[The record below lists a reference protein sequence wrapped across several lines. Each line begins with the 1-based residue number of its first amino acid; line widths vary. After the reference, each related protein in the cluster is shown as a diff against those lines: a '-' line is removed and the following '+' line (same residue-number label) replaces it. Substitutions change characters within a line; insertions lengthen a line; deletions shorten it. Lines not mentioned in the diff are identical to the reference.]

1 MLLKILIL
9 SLVFPSLTNAGAD
22 VTPNQGFEDF
32 KNFIEKMVELRLRD
46 IETRMQ
52 DEKEKL
58 ELRLENME
66 MKMKHEREKHA
77 KENNELDAQIKEIQ
91 ISSNLSNNALRKQC

>member
-22 VTPNQGFEDF
+22 VTPKQGLEDF

-66 MKMKHEREKHA
+66 MKMKNEREKHA
-77 KENNELDAQIKEIQ
+77 KENKELDAQIRLIQ
-91 ISSNLSNNALRKQC
+91 ISSNISNNALRKRC